1 MSASSLKK
9 YWLAAGLCGLLFV
22 FLLLARSGM
31 IVFPEKEPAGSGLPD
46 QPPLAGRETWMKVLH
61 QGKKIGY
68 SHTRFTPAD
77 TGYRLRETLRMK
89 VTALEQVHRVRLDL
103 TARLHPDLSLDTF
116 ESRLDS
122 GGMTFTAAGTVKNE
136 EIEITTTTAG
146 QTRSTRI
153 AVPTPVYPAAGI
165 MERLRGRPLSPGQT
179 MTMTVFDPASLAP
192 VPVRLTVGKRQTIRI
207 RDKDRTAFRLRLSV
221 KGLSQEAWIDKNGN
235 ILKQSGLMGM
245 TLVKT
250 DKQGALTGPSGASG
264 DIAALVALPVD
275 TALPDPAGLQR
286 LTVAITGIDTR
297 RLELSGGRQRLEN
310 GRLTITRE
318 SLDEEAAAE
327 SPGTCPGD
335 LAPDMLI
342 QSDHPDIRN
351 LAADITAGIDSDR
364 KKADRLVN
372 WVYRNI
378 DKQPVVSLPSA
389 LATLASRQGDC
400 NEHAALL
407 AALTRAAGIPARVET
422 GLVYLEGRFYY
433 HAWNRLYLDRWVT
446 ADASR
451 GQLPADVTHIRLIE
465 GDLSRMLDLL
475 PVIGRMQLEIIDF
488 SSRPDK

>member
-1 MSASSLKK
+1 MSASPMKK
-9 YWLAAGLCGLLFV
+9 YWLAAGLCGVFFV

-31 IVFPEKEPAGSGLPD
+31 IVFPEKKPAGSAPPD
-46 QPPLAGRETWMKVLH
+46 PPPLAGRETWMKVLH

-68 SHTRFTPAD
+68 SHTRFTPTK
-77 TGYRLRETLRMK
+77 TGYRLQETLRMD
-89 VTALEQVHRVRLDL
+89 VTALGSAHRVRLDL
-103 TARLHPDLSLDTF
+103 TARLHPDLSLHTF

-122 GGMTFTAAGTVKNE
+122 GGMTFTAAGAVKKE
-136 EIEITTTTAG
+136 KIEMTTTTAG

-153 AVPTPVYPAAGI
+153 PVPTPVYPAAGI
-165 MERLRGRPLSPGQT
+165 LERLRSRPLSPGQT
-179 MTMTVFDPASLAP
+179 MTMTVFDPASLSP
-192 VPVRLTVGKRQTIRI
+192 MPVRLTVGEKQTIRI
-207 RDKDRTAFRLRLSV
+207 MGKDRTAFRLRLNV
-221 KGLSQEAWIDKNGN
+221 KGLTQEAWVDKNGS
-235 ILKQSGLMGM
+235 ILKESGLMGM

-264 DIAALVALPVD
+264 DITALVSLPVD
-275 TALPDPAGLQR
+275 TALPDPAGLRQ
-286 LTVAITGIDTR
+286 LTVIISGVDTR
-297 RLELSGGRQRLEN
+297 HLDLTGGRQQMAN

-318 SLDEEAAAE
+318 SLEAAAPPV
-327 SPGTCPGD
+327 SPDRRPGD

-351 LAADITAGIDSDR
+351 LAADITADIDTAR
-364 KKADRLVN
+364 KKAERLVN

-378 DKQPVVSLPSA
+378 DKQPVVSLPNA

-400 NEHAALL
+400 NEHAVLL
-407 AALTRAAGIPARVET
+407 AALSRAAGIPARVET
-422 GLVYLEGRFYY
+422 GLMYLEGRFYY

-465 GDLSRMLDLL
+465 GDLNRMLDLL
-475 PVIGRMQLEIIDF
+475 PVIGRMRLQVVDF
-488 SSRPDK
+488 SPRPDK